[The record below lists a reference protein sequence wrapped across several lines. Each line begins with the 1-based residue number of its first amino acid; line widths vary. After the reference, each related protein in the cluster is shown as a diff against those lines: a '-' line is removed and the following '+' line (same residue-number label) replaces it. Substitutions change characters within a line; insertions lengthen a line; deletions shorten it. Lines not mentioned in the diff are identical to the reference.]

1 MTSVLVGIDGSE
13 GARRAAEF
21 GRNVARAFNAHLT
34 FLHVIERLPAWV
46 LAGHETPEGDWYAR
60 QMQRAAELLADLS
73 VDLQTPEAETA
84 IEMGHPVDVICREA
98 QERNVDLI
106 VVGRHGNRPGPRLIL
121 GSVGSNV
128 AATTNCSV
136 TIVQ

>member
-1 MTSVLVGIDGSE
+1 VTNVLVAIDGSD

-34 FLHVIERLPAWV
+34 FLHVIERLPAGV
-46 LAGHETPEGDWYAR
+46 LVGLETPESEWYAR
-60 QMQRAAELLADLS
+60 QMRRATQLLEDLS
-73 VDLQTPEAETA
+73 VDLQTPEAEKA

-98 QERNVDLI
+98 QERDIDLI
-106 VVGRHGNRPGPRLIL
+106 VVGRHGNRPGPRLML

>member
-1 MTSVLVGIDGSE
+1 VTNVLVGIDGSE

-34 FLHVIERLPAWV
+34 FLHVIERLPSGALV
-46 LAGHETPEGDWYAR
+46 GLETPEGEWYAR
-60 QMQRAAELLADLS
+60 QMRKATELLADLS
-73 VDLQTPEAETA
+73 VDLQTPEAEKA

-98 QERNVDLI
+98 QERNIDLI

>member
-1 MTSVLVGIDGSE
+1 MTNVLVAIDGSD

-34 FLHVIERLPAWV
+34 FLHVIERLPVGA
-46 LAGHETPEGDWYAR
+46 LAGLEAPEGEWYAR
-60 QMQRAAELLADLS
+60 QMRQAAQLLEDLS
-73 VDLQTPEAETA
+73 IDLQTPEAEKA

-98 QERNVDLI
+98 QERQVDLI
-106 VVGRHGNRPGPRLIL
+106 IVGRHGHQPGPRLMV

-128 AATTNCSV
+128 AAATNCSI